1 MSNYDPW
8 NVKQIAQTYWVQ
20 LKAQGS
26 WTNQATSN
34 KFNVTFEPAT
44 PPSVTNT
51 FEVQVYQGH
60 YTEVELPAYLFKS
73 SITSQLNYQ
82 SSSWV
87 GINSIDVITQIRN
100 STSSSGKSLFVKAYT
115 SEGWQVS
122 ITATDAS
129 WQTAE
134 VLVTIKVLRWA
145 SKAWVEC
152 DGPYESN
159 WLKCADNLVLESDS
173 RMWLASSTFSVFSVS
188 SIYKICGLICF
199 IVILIH
205 SVLWVRY
212 GYSMLELAVHSQSL
226 TLMVVSSD
234 NISSRWIEYL
244 SWLKYF
250 KFDFSF
256 INDIFGVKP
265 IMCTESADKLLVL
278 GFQWEET
285 LLNYQNLIII
295 LLICLSLIY
304 ALKYVKNL
312 QNLLSKLLATVPHGS
327 ILWTVCLRILL
338 PIACINLMYELTR
351 FYLHVLWSSAAVLCI
366 VAILTYLIVKKCF
379 FVKVEFVSK
388 VDECNSLLFSYLN
401 FAIELPYILLFGV
414 TSKFLWGMLMVL
426 ILMIQ
431 SSIIYNQ
438 IFYKV
443 KLAKHKIFAKATAMF
458 GNAIMLLIA
467 MLMTV
472 QKVNVWIAVKHNSI

>member
-1 MSNYDPW
+1 MSIFDPW
-8 NVKQIAQTYWVQ
+8 NIKQVVQTFWVQ
-20 LKAQGS
+20 LKVQGS

-44 PPSVTNT
+44 PPSVTNK

-60 YTEVELPAYLFKS
+60 FTEVELPAYLFTS

-87 GINSIDVITQIRN
+87 DINSIDVITQIRN
-100 STSSSGKSLFVKAYT
+100 STSSSGMSLFVKAFT
-115 SEGWQVS
+115 DEGWQVS

-129 WQTAE
+129 CQTAE
-134 VLVTIKVLRWA
+134 ILVTIKVLRWA
-145 SKAWVEC
+145 SKACIEC

-173 RMWLASSTFSVFSVS
+173 RMWLATSTFSVFSVS

-234 NISSRWIEYL
+234 NISSSWIEYL

-256 INDIFGVKP
+256 INDIFRVKS
-265 IMCTESADKLLVL
+265 IMCTESTDKLLVL

-285 LLNYQNLIII
+285 LLNYQ
-295 LLICLSLIY
+295 
-304 ALKYVKNL
+304 
-312 QNLLSKLLATVPHGS
+312 
-327 ILWTVCLRILL
+327 
-338 PIACINLMYELTR
+338 
-351 FYLHVLWSSAAVLCI
+351 YL
-366 VAILTYLIVKKCF
+366 
-379 FVKVEFVSK
+379 
-388 VDECNSLLFSYLN
+388 
-401 FAIELPYILLFGV
+401 
-414 TSKFLWGMLMVL
+414 
-426 ILMIQ
+426 
-431 SSIIYNQ
+431 
-438 IFYKV
+438 
-443 KLAKHKIFAKATAMF
+443 
-458 GNAIMLLIA
+458 IMLLALALILKLFA
-467 MLMTV
+467 IKIEVIKLFYLKFTW
-472 QKVNVWIAVKHNSI
+472 K